1 MISSQMPFAT
11 ILDKAND
18 VGYINVVVP
27 HLTPGGVSN
36 HQYAGDTL
44 MLLQLDEREREAL
57 IILSLS

>member
-44 MLLQLDEREREAL
+44 MLLQLDEREKH
-57 IILSLS
+57 